1 MKMDL
6 SLYEM
11 SLRQTERDLGALD
24 DEQARIKQE
33 IQDRQMQLRE
43 LAAKRIEF
51 VELSARLKKTLSLD
65 LNEDE
70 KKVLRGVPAG
80 GERLITITPTTF
92 QGMTIAD
99 AARKYLLMI
108 GRAAS
113 TREFINTL
121 PAGGVMTD
129 ATHLDAAIRNAMA
142 RRPDW
147 FVFFRDKGHLG
158 MWELTEWQNG
168 QPIVTTEKPAPPS
181 PKVLKASDDS
191 TAAPQAA

>member
-33 IQDRQMQLRE
+33 IQDRQTQLRE
-43 LAAKRIEF
+43 LAAKRIEWLQ
-51 VELSARLKKTLSLD
+51 LSAQLKKTLGLE

-70 KKVLRGVPAG
+70 KKVVRGAPTA
-80 GERLITITPTTF
+80 GERLVTITPTTF

-99 AARKYLLMI
+99 AARKYLLMV

-113 TREFINTL
+113 TREFITTL

-129 ATHLDAAIRNAMA
+129 AKHLDAAIRNALA

-158 MWELTEWQNG
+158 MWELAEWQTG
-168 QPIVTTEKPAPPS
+168 QPITTTGRPAAVPPKS
-181 PKVLKASDDS
+181 PISSDEPKA
-191 TAAPQAA
+191 AQQAA